1 MVISSGVAE
10 QETPRAASMRDT
22 AERHAAAVDRSNSDT
37 AVVQFKQLFDGSL
50 DESSVK
56 PID

>member
-1 MVISSGVAE
+1 
-10 QETPRAASMRDT
+10 MRDT
-22 AERHAAAVDRSNSDT
+22 AERHAAAVDRLNSDT